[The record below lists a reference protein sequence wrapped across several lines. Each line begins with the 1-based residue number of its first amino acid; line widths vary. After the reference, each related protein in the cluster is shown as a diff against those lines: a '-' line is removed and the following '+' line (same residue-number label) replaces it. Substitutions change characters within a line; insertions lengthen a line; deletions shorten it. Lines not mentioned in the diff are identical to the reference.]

1 MLLYSSL
8 LLLIFNRCLELMVLL
23 AGGDRTTYYNGR
35 SHIYSR
41 RQKVKG
47 RYTEKFNYLEG

>member
-1 MLLYSSL
+1 MSLTAEVTQRYTLLYSSL

-23 AGGDRTTYYNGR
+23 AGGDRTTYYDGR

-41 RQKVKG
+41 R
-47 RYTEKFNYLEG
+47 